1 MSIKGID
8 VSYWQGKIDWA
19 KVKAAGIRFAVIRE
33 GYRKTIDEKFIEN
46 VRGATAQGL
55 TVMVYHFIY
64 TDGASIK
71 ENAQS
76 TVNNIRKAGLVPAS
90 TMIFADL
97 EYDTWTKNG
106 ETCTKERCSQYT
118 KQYLEELKALGCQ
131 KLGIYANIDYWRN
144 YYTDELKQKY
154 PLWLADYAGN
164 PDFTCIMQQ
173 YTSSGAVAGISG
185 NVDMNWLFNE
195 SYLTGDN
202 KGDDIVGVTAND
214 VLDVMRSWIGYS
226 EANGKY
232 KSIIDL
238 YNSHKPL
245 ARGYAVQYDDEW
257 CDTTVSAAAIKA
269 GAVDLIGTECG
280 VEKHVDIFKQKG
292 IWQEDGTVT
301 PEPGWIIVYNW
312 DDGTQPNDGYSDHIG
327 YVESVS
333 GRTITA
339 IEGNKG
345 EAVARRT
352 LTVGNGN
359 IRGYAM
365 PRYAGQGTAQV
376 TPPSTNT
383 GSSGSAPSK
392 AVLWKGTVT
401 ADSLNVRT
409 WAGTEN
415 GLCSFS
421 PIKSGATVDVCD
433 SVKAADGSTWYYIKY
448 NGKYGFVHSAYVQ
461 RQSSG
466 STGSGSAGS
475 DGSSGGALSKNL
487 QWKGTVTADSLNV
500 RTWAGTENVLCSFS
514 PLKNGAVV
522 DVCDSIKANDGST
535 WYYIKYGGKY
545 GFVHSDYVQKQ
556 TGSSSSSGGG
566 LSKTVQWTGTVT
578 ASALNVRTWA
588 GTENKECSFSP
599 LPNGAKVG
607 VCSSLKANDGST
619 WYYIKYN
626 GKYGFVHSD
635 YVSR

>member
-19 KVKAAGIRFAVIRE
+19 KVKAAGIQFAVIRE

-46 VRGATAQGL
+46 VKGATAQGL

-64 TDGASIK
+64 TDKASIK

-76 TVNNIRKAGLVPAS
+76 TVNNIKAAGLVPAS

-131 KLGIYANIDYWRN
+131 KLGIYANIDYWKN

-280 VEKHVDIFKQKG
+280 VEKHVDIFKKKG

-392 AVLWKGTVT
+392 TVLWKGTVTADSLNVRTWAGTENSLCSFSPLKNGTTVDVCDSVKSSDGSTWYYICYGGKYGFVHSAYVHRSGGGTAGSGSAGSGGSSGVALSKNSQWKGVVT

-421 PIKSGATVDVCD
+421 PLKNGSVVDVCD
-433 SVKAADGSTWYYIKY
+433 SIKANDGDTWYYIKY
-448 NGKYGFVHSAYVQ
+448 NGKYGFVHSEYVKK
-461 RQSSG
+461 QS
-466 STGSGSAGS
+466 
-475 DGSSGGALSKNL
+475 
-487 QWKGTVTADSLNV
+487 
-500 RTWAGTENVLCSFS
+500 
-514 PLKNGAVV
+514 
-522 DVCDSIKANDGST
+522 
-535 WYYIKYGGKY
+535 
-545 GFVHSDYVQKQ
+545 
-556 TGSSSSSGGG
+556 GSSSSSGGG

-599 LPNGAKVG
+599 LSNGAKVG
-607 VCSSLKANDGST
+607 VCDSIKANDGST

-626 GKYGFVHSD
+626 NKYGFVHSA
-635 YVSR
+635 YVS

>member
-19 KVKAAGIRFAVIRE
+19 KVKAAGIKFAVIRE

-46 VRGATAQGL
+46 VKGATAQGL

-64 TDGASIK
+64 TDKASIK

-76 TVNNIRKAGLVPAS
+76 TVNNIKAAGLVPAS

-131 KLGIYANIDYWRN
+131 KLGIYANIDYWKN

-173 YTSSGAVAGISG
+173 YTSSGAVAGIAG
-185 NVDMNWLFNE
+185 NVDMNWLFNQ
-195 SYLTGDN
+195 SYLSGNATVEVD
-202 KGDDIVGVTAND
+202 GVTAND
-214 VLDVMRSWIGYS
+214 VLDVMRSWLGFS
-226 EANGKY
+226 EANGKF
-232 KSIIDL
+232 KQIIDL

-245 ARGYAVQYDDEW
+245 ARGYKVKYSDEW
-257 CDTTVSAAAIKA
+257 CDTCVSAAAIKA

-280 VEKHVDIFKQKG
+280 CEEHVKIFKKLG
-292 IWQEDGTVT
+292 IWNEDGTVT

-312 DDGTQPNDGYSDHIG
+312 DDDTQPNDGYSDHIG
-327 YVESVS
+327 YVEEVVD
-333 GRTITA
+333 GVITA
-339 IEGNKG
+339 LEGNKG
-345 EAVARRT
+345 EAVARRR
-352 LTVGNGN
+352 LAVGDGN

-365 PRYAGQGTAQV
+365 PRYAGVGV
-376 TPPSTNT
+376 PSTPTESTGTGAPSKTVLWKGTVTADSLNVRT
-383 GSSGSAPSK
+383 WAGTNNGLCSFSPLKSGATVDVCDSVTASDGSTWYYICYNGKYGFVHSAYVQRSGGGTGGSGSAGSDGSSGGALSK
-392 AVLWKGTVT
+392 NPQWKGTVT

-421 PIKSGATVDVCD
+421 PLKNGSVVDVCD
-433 SVKAADGSTWYYIKY
+433 SIKANDGDTWYYIKY
-448 NGKYGFVHSAYVQ
+448 NGKYGFVHSEYVKK
-461 RQSSG
+461 QS
-466 STGSGSAGS
+466 
-475 DGSSGGALSKNL
+475 
-487 QWKGTVTADSLNV
+487 
-500 RTWAGTENVLCSFS
+500 
-514 PLKNGAVV
+514 
-522 DVCDSIKANDGST
+522 
-535 WYYIKYGGKY
+535 
-545 GFVHSDYVQKQ
+545 
-556 TGSSSSSGGG
+556 GSSSSSSGG

-588 GTENKECSFSP
+588 GTENSECSFSP
-599 LPNGAKVG
+599 LPHGASVG
-607 VCSSLKANDGST
+607 VCDSLKANDGDT

-635 YVSR
+635 YVS